1 MQKTVN
7 ADMAV
12 GIPGEMASC
21 RPRYCYAVIANA
33 PEGVAGVTLG
43 KAAATDSNGKYGEM
57 DDATYT
63 NFKGIF
69 VSPHQHVQMKLADG
83 EASLVVPKGC
93 EVGVLERGE
102 VYIVATGAAKAGAK
116 LYVDA
121 NGALT
126 PTAADATEVGVFLK
140 DCAEDDIVPVRIG

>member
-1 MQKTVN
+1 MQSTVN

-12 GIPGEMASC
+12 GIPGEMASG

-33 PEGVAGVTLG
+33 PAGVAGVTLG
-43 KAAATDSNGKYGEM
+43 KAAATDANGKFGEM
-57 DDATYT
+57 DDTTYT
-63 NFKGIF
+63 TFKGVF
-69 VSPHQHVQMKLADG
+69 VSPHQHVQMKLADD

-102 VYIVATGAAKAGAK
+102 VYIVATGTAKAGAK

-126 PTAADATEVGVFLK
+126 PTATDATEVGVFLK
-140 DCAEDDIVPVRIG
+140 DCAKNDIVPVRIG

>member
-1 MQKTVN
+1 MQSTVN
-7 ADMAV
+7 VDMAV

-21 RPRYCYAVIANA
+21 RPRYCYAVVADA
-33 PEGVAGVTLG
+33 AEGVVGVTLG
-43 KAAATDSNGKYGEM
+43 KAAATNASGKYGEM

-69 VSPHQHVQMKLADG
+69 VSPHQQVQMKLADG
-83 EASLVVPKGC
+83 KASLVVPKGC

-102 VYIVATGAAKAGAK
+102 VYIVATGTAKAGAK

-121 NGALT
+121 NGVLT
-126 PTAADATEVGVFLK
+126 PTAADATEIGVFLK
-140 DCAEDDIVPVRIG
+140 DCVENDIVPVRIG